1 LSDTAIDA
9 DLASEHP
16 TLDFSEARARY
27 AGLIFAFV
35 SRRIRPYED
44 AEDICAQ
51 VFVDA
56 YRQWGRHRGDPKI
69 WLLGIARRKVADHH
83 RRQRPWWSFRDDEG
97 PMGDAMADMVA
108 EANRR
113 EIVVALRGLP
123 KPEREALLLQ
133 VLEELSIAEVAAVLG
148 RTPQATNSLLQ
159 RARARLRRLL
169 GEENPR

>member
-1 LSDTAIDA
+1 MSDTTIEAE
-9 DLASEHP
+9 LATEHP
-16 TLDFSEARARY
+16 SIDFAEARARY
-27 AGLIFAFV
+27 AGLVFAFV

-56 YRQWGRHRGDPKI
+56 YRHWGRQKGDPKL
-69 WLLGIARRKVADHH
+69 WLLGIARRKLADFR
-83 RRQRPWWSFRDDEG
+83 RRQRPWWTFRDDDA

-113 EIVVALRGLP
+113 EIVAALRGLT

-133 VLEELSIAEVAAVLG
+133 VLEELTVAEVAAVMG

-169 GEENPR
+169 GEENQP

>member
-1 LSDTAIDA
+1 MSDTAIEA
-9 DLASEHP
+9 DLATEHP
-16 TLDFSEARARY
+16 TLDFAEARARY

-56 YRQWGRHRGDPKI
+56 YRHWGRHRGDPKV
-69 WLLGIARRKVADHH
+69 WLLGIARRKVADHR
-83 RRQRPWWSFRDDEG
+83 RRQRPWWTFRDDDA
-97 PMGDAMADMVA
+97 PTGDAMADMVA

-113 EIVVALRGLP
+113 EIAAGLRRLP

-133 VLEELSIAEVAAVLG
+133 VLEELSVAEVAAVLG
-148 RTPQATNSLLQ
+148 RSPQATNSLLQ

-169 GEENPR
+169 GEENQP